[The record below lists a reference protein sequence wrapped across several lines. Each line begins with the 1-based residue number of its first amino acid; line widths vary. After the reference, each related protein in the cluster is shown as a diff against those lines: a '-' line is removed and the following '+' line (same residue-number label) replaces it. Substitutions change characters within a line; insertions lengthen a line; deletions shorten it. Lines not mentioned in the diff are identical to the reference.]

1 VALLP
6 IRIYG
11 DPVLRRKAAPV
22 EKIDDG
28 IRRLAADMLE
38 TLADAEGVGLAGP
51 QVGESRRLIV
61 VHPPAGRGE
70 EREEPRV
77 LVNPEVVETD
87 GPQVSGEEGCL
98 SIPGIYED
106 VKRKERVR
114 VKALD
119 LGGGE
124 VELTADGWA
133 ARILQ
138 HEIDHLDGVLFID
151 RVGPMRRALLR
162 KRLRE
167 LQEE

>member
-1 VALLP
+1 VAVLP

-11 DPVLRRKAAPV
+11 DPVLRRKADPV
-22 EKIDDG
+22 AEIDDE
-28 IRRLAADMLE
+28 IRRLAGDMLE

-51 QVGESRRLIV
+51 QVGASHRLIV
-61 VHPPAGRGE
+61 VHPPADRGE

-77 LVNPEVVETD
+77 LVNPEVVQAE

-114 VKALD
+114 VHALD
-119 LGGGE
+119 LDGQE
-124 VELTADGWA
+124 VEMDADGWV

-138 HEIDHLDGVLFID
+138 HEIDHLDGVLFVD
-151 RVGPMRRALLR
+151 RIGPMRRALLK

>member
-1 VALLP
+1 VAVLP

-11 DPVLRRKAAPV
+11 DPVLRRKADPV
-22 EKIDDG
+22 ERIDEDV
-28 IRRLAADMLE
+28 RRLAGDMLE

-51 QVGESRRLIV
+51 QVGESRRVIV

-70 EREEPRV
+70 EREGPRV
-77 LVNPEVVETD
+77 LVNPEVVQAD

-106 VKRKERVR
+106 VKRSERVR
-114 VKALD
+114 VRALD
-119 LGGGE
+119 LHGDV
-124 VELTADGWA
+124 VELAADGWV

-151 RVGPMRRALLR
+151 RIGPMRRALLR

-167 LQEE
+167 LQE